1 MTLFAAASAPPPI
14 RCGTDHRPP
23 SRSVRRKLDSWGAT
37 TVFDEYW
44 RFAAARQDVL
54 VRRLAGQAPPW
65 TDDDVITRYRFT
77 NPYRFTD
84 RVSQFL
90 IREVQ
95 YDSAWDARSLV
106 LRTLFFKIFNRIPTW
121 QLVISNFRALSYSN
135 FDLVELDSLLND
147 ARNRGQRIYSAA
159 YISPNPAH
167 GQLTKHANHLHML
180 QYMIG
185 RGIIDALAKASELRE
200 LFEILIQVPSL
211 GRFLAFQFA
220 VDINYSTVTQSE
232 EWDFVVAGPGA
243 KAGLRKCFTRV
254 PAGAEEEVI
263 YWVAQ
268 TQGEHFE
275 RLGIEFPYLFDRKL
289 RPVDCQNLFCEVDK
303 YARVRFPQLSGTS
316 GRSRI
321 KQGFSATSREAL
333 EPLVIPQKWREV
345 SLPNASSGV

>member
-1 MTLFAAASAPPPI
+1 
-14 RCGTDHRPP
+14 
-23 SRSVRRKLDSWGAT
+23 
-37 TVFDEYW
+37 
-44 RFAAARQDVL
+44 
-54 VRRLAGQAPPW
+54 
-65 TDDDVITRYRFT
+65 
-77 NPYRFTD
+77 
-84 RVSQFL
+84 
-90 IREVQ
+90 
-95 YDSAWDARSLV
+95 
-106 LRTLFFKIFNRIPTW
+106 
-121 QLVISNFRALSYSN
+121 
-135 FDLVELDSLLND
+135 
-147 ARNRGQRIYSAA
+147 
-159 YISPNPAH
+159 
-167 GQLTKHANHLHML
+167 ML